1 MQKLAILEERT
12 EAAGGMLGLGWQSLA
27 REHLKHDPPSP
38 LELEN
43 AIAAI
48 EDGVAAAG
56 ISVHGE
62 SSAESAD
69 PYLREIAALAG
80 LPAKGDAALSREAV
94 EQMFQRLASRAPG
107 LPAGPR
113 FAATLLILRELMHHL
128 RIASLS
134 LSSGR

>member
-1 MQKLAILEERT
+1 MHKLAILEERT
-12 EAAGGMLGLGWQSLA
+12 EAAGGVLDLGWRTLA

-48 EDGVAAAG
+48 EDGIAAAR
-56 ISVHGE
+56 IAVPGE

-69 PYLREIAALAG
+69 PFLRRIAASAG
-80 LPAKGDAALSREAV
+80 LPAEGPAALSREAV

>member
-1 MQKLAILEERT
+1 MHKLAILEERS
-12 EAAGGMLGLGWQSLA
+12 EAAGGVLGLGWRTLA

-48 EDGVAAAG
+48 EDGIAAARIAVPG
-56 ISVHGE
+56 ASA
-62 SSAESAD
+62 AESAD
-69 PYLREIAALAG
+69 PFLREIAALAG
-80 LPAKGDAALSREAV
+80 LPAQGQAALSREAV
-94 EQMFQRLASRAPG
+94 EQVFQRLASRAPG

-134 LSSGR
+134 LS

>member
-12 EAAGGMLGLGWQSLA
+12 QAAGGEIGLGWRTLA

-38 LELEN
+38 LELED

-48 EDGVAAAG
+48 EDGIAGAG
-56 ISVHGE
+56 ISIPGE
-62 SSAESAD
+62 STAESAD
-69 PYLREIAALAG
+69 PLVREIASLAG
-80 LPAKGDAALSREAV
+80 LPAEGPAALSREAV
-94 EQMFQRLASRAPG
+94 EQLFQRLASRMPG

-134 LSSGR
+134 LS